1 MVDDGLCEQRYWNLG
16 RRVLQ
21 KIGLMD
27 WNSPL
32 FKSKGSLQ
40 LDLEWAGRRCQSYWG
55 RNGVTCAVCM
65 TACPWSKPDNWV
77 HRLARP
83 FAAKGGQAAAR
94 VLVSMERVFYGKYT
108 KAPDPSWAK

>member
-1 MVDDGLCEQRYWNLG
+1 VCHSEAKVLVKDGLRGLG
-16 RRVLQ
+16 GVRKWLADGV
-21 KIGLMD
+21 
-27 WNSPL
+27 
-32 FKSKGSLQ
+32 
-40 LDLEWAGRRCQSYWG
+40 RCQSYWG